1 MRPTVAIRLREL
13 RLRKNLKQE
22 QVADSIGVNNR
33 EISAYETGD
42 RQPSLETLVAFARL
56 FHVTTDF
63 LLGVSDIRTL
73 DITGLTEPEI
83 SILNELVHV
92 MAEKNKKLN
101 RR

>member
-1 MRPTVAIRLREL
+1 MLNIGNRLHEL
-13 RLRKNLKQE
+13 RMSKKLQQE
-22 QVADSIGVNNR
+22 QVADKLGVTKAA
-33 EISAYETGD
+33 ISAYETGI
-42 RQPSLETLVAFARL
+42 RQPPYDILIAFAKM
-56 FHVTTDF
+56 FHVSTDY

-83 SILNELVHV
+83 SILSELVHV